1 MTDFEKYRGSL
12 TSELAANLRHDL
24 RTPVNHIVGYAEML
38 LEDAPESDATLRHS
52 LDAILAAAREAAVE
66 IDKSVRPNGSAID
79 AAAIDALYA
88 ALRARQQRIVAEVDA
103 LLSRTAGGKVDE
115 TVVEDLGR
123 IRHAARRLAPT
134 AHTPP
139 DGSRPGAGAAAA
151 STEGASGKRGRVL
164 VVDDDE
170 DNREML
176 RRRLER
182 EGYDSVCV
190 SDGKRALESLASG
203 GFDLMLLDVLMPDMD
218 GHEVLARVKGSPD
231 TRDIPVIMISAL
243 DDMPSIVKCIE
254 RGAED
259 FLPKPF
265 DPVLLRARISSSLAK
280 KRLHDHEREYIKQV
294 ARVIEAATAVE
305 KGGYQSGFLK
315 DIAGRSDELGR
326 LARVFDGM
334 AAQVHSREERLRE
347 QLRELR
353 ADIGFAKNTGE
364 LHAQLD
370 GGSLTPGQVFA
381 DRYEIIAAI
390 GEGGM
395 GMVYRA
401 RDRELD
407 DEIAIKTLR
416 PELVT
421 DSARVERFKTE
432 IRLARKISH
441 RNVVRTHDF
450 GEWMGVYYLT
460 MECVEGI
467 TLRELIDS
475 RGALQAPSV
484 LAIGQQLADSLAVAH
499 EQGVIHRDIKPQNL
513 LLDDE
518 GVLKVMDFGV
528 SRLAN
533 RASALTDVGVVVGTP
548 TYMSPEQLL
557 GENVD
562 ARSDLYAVGVVLYE
576 CVTGRLPFDAES
588 MISLIA
594 KLLHEE
600 PTPPSEITADVSP
613 VLAALILRLLAKRPE
628 DRVQTAV
635 ELAAL
640 LRQVG

>member
-1 MTDFEKYRGSL
+1 MTDFEKYRGTL

-38 LEDAPESDATLRHS
+38 LEDAPESDAALRTGLNS
-52 LDAILAAAREAAVE
+52 ILGAAREAAAE
-66 IDKSVRPNGSAID
+66 IDTSVRPNGSPVD
-79 AAAIDALYA
+79 ATAVEALYM

-103 LLSRTAGGKVDE
+103 LLTRTAGGKEDE
-115 TVVEDLGR
+115 TIVEDLGR

-139 DGSRPGAGAAAA
+139 DGSRPGTTAGATIDAVG
-151 STEGASGKRGRVL
+151 EKRGRVL

-170 DNREML
+170 DNRAML

-182 EGYDSVCV
+182 EGYEAVCV
-190 SDGKRALESLASG
+190 ADGKRALEALGGG

-294 ARVIEAATAVE
+294 GRVIEAATAVE
-305 KGGYQSGFLK
+305 KGGYQAGFLK
-315 DIAGRSDELGR
+315 DLAGRGDELGK

-353 ADIGFAKNTGE
+353 ADIGIAKTTGE
-364 LHAQLD
+364 LHPQLD

-381 DRYEIIAAI
+381 DRYEIVSAI

-421 DSARVERFKTE
+421 DSARVERFKSE
-432 IRLARKISH
+432 IRIARKISH

-484 LAIGQQLADSLAVAH
+484 LAIGQQLADSLAIAH
-499 EQGVIHRDIKPQNL
+499 EAGVIHRDIKPQNL

-533 RASALTDVGVVVGTP
+533 RVSELTDVGVVVGTP

-557 GENVD
+557 GETVD
-562 ARSDLYAVGVVLYE
+562 ARSDLYAAGVVLYE
-576 CVTGRLPFDAES
+576 CVTGRIPFEAES

-613 VLAALILRLLAKRPE
+613 VLAALILRLLAKRPD
-628 DRVQTAV
+628 DRVQTAA
-635 ELAAL
+635 ELAVQ
-640 LRQVG
+640 LRQIG